1 MSEKTERPTPKKL
14 RDAREE
20 GQIAKS
26 VEVATGVQLAVLL
39 GYFWWRGEDVLDAFE
54 QMFEVSIAS
63 TNLPLDVAMDQ
74 IVTATVSMTLH
85 LLSPMAI
92 VLAMA
97 TIGAVLAQ
105 VGPLFAPK
113 FIQPKGERISPLS
126 NFKQLFSLRSVFEF
140 AKSLIKVSLLSL
152 TFYLLMKRYLNSFQF
167 LSLCGI
173 ECGLR
178 VTGVLIGWLWGI
190 LVLFYIGFA
199 VADYAFQKRTLIKQ
213 LMMSRDEIT
222 KEFKNTE
229 GDPHIKHKRKEQH
242 REMQSGSLASNVKRS
257 TAMVRNPTHVAVCLY
272 YVPGETPLP
281 QVIEKGADDRARQM
295 VTIAEEA
302 GVPMVEEIYVARTL
316 FARTDVGEYIPAE
329 LFKPVADILNLVN
342 ELREA
347 EDDADI
353 DEGGPWEADGL
364 AGADQPDR
372 PTTDPR
378 SRSSDDP
385 MSWRLS

>member
-1 MSEKTERPTPKKL
+1 MSEKTEQPTPKKL

-39 GYFWWRGEDVLDAFE
+39 GYFWWRGEDLLDTFE
-54 QMFEVSIAS
+54 QMFELAIGSV
-63 TNLPLDVAMDQ
+63 NLPLDVAMDR
-74 IVTATVSMTLH
+74 IVTGTVSMTLY

-92 VLAMA
+92 VLAIA
-97 TIGAVLAQ
+97 TVAAVLAQ

-113 FIQPKGERISPLS
+113 FIHPKGERISPLS

-140 AKSLIKVSLLSL
+140 GKSLIKVSLLSF

-178 VTGVLIGWLWGI
+178 VTGVLIAWLWGI

-199 VADYAFQKRTLIKQ
+199 VADYAFQRRSLIKQ
-213 LMMSRDEIT
+213 LMMSRDEIM

-242 REMQSGSLASNVKRS
+242 REIQSGSLASNVKRS
-257 TAMVRNPTHVAVCLY
+257 TAMVRNPTHIAVCLY

-295 VTIAEEA
+295 VNIAEEA
-302 GVPMVEEIYVARTL
+302 GVPMVEEVFVARTL
-316 FARTDVGEYIPAE
+316 FARTDVGDYIPAE

-347 EDDADI
+347 EEDLDI
-353 DEGGPWEADGL
+353 EADGSWVPD
-364 AGADQPDR
+364 APAPADDR
-372 PTTDPR
+372 PPPG
-378 SRSSDDP
+378 SDAPTIDQ
-385 MSWRLS
+385 R